1 LDIEDLNILRYCRSR
16 IFTFLFFM
24 LKISRIRPTK
34 VVVFSTSNP
43 TKFVWHFSELPT
55 IFYAFYKFLQTG
67 YTIEVSF
74 CTGVLRIFYSLTD
87 MPLVC
92 TKLPTKN
99 SGLAIGPLAMG
110 GGGLTGNSAAPAA
123 LPAG

>member
-1 LDIEDLNILRYCRSR
+1 
-16 IFTFLFFM
+16 M
-24 LKISRIRPTK
+24 LKISRMRPCEYNK
-34 VVVFSTSNP
+34 SCSTLHHESN
-43 TKFVWHFSELPT
+43 KIGFAFSEIPT
-55 IFYAFYKFLQTG
+55 ISYAIYKFQKFAN
-67 YTIEVSF
+67 TIEVSF

-110 GGGLTGNSAAPAA
+110 GGGLAGNPAAPAA
-123 LPAG
+123 LPAGEAAGHDRRLT